1 VWSINCVAVLLWAVR
16 NLTTQELQTHLRP
29 IATSVCMLRPANP
42 LPAPSDQRRM
52 SLRNICVTPGTRL
65 VALATATLPRSLP
78 RDRATYA
85 SPTLRQQFY
94 PCGRP
99 EEYHMQPA
107 TPAPAQPAPLTTD
120 TIIGR
125 LAAARAGTPDW
136 VSVHSDSDQHLPCK
150 TLNKIKAYTIYLLCF
165 LSFEYPRPPVGAWR
179 GADRMLLKIQ
189 TLEVDKTARFPE
201 YCRMPTTCKTVRNR
215 SPWVGI
221 AGTLRPLLVL
231 LSRCRCG
238 PMTG

>member
-1 VWSINCVAVLLWAVR
+1 
-16 NLTTQELQTHLRP
+16 
-29 IATSVCMLRPANP
+29 MLRPANP
-42 LPAPSDQRRM
+42 LPAPSDQRRV
-52 SLRNICVTPGTRL
+52 SVQNICVTPGTRL
-65 VALATATLPRSLP
+65 VALTTTTLPRSLP
-78 RDRATYA
+78 RDRATCA

-99 EEYHMQPA
+99 AEYHMRPA

-120 TIIGR
+120 TISGR
-125 LAAARAGTPDW
+125 LAPARAGTPAG
-136 VSVHSDSDQHLPCK
+136 VSLRPDRDQHGSYK
-150 TLNKIKAYTIYLLCF
+150 KLNKIKTYIIYLLCF
-165 LSFEYPRPPVGAWR
+165 LPFEYPRLPVGAWR

-215 SPWVGI
+215 SPWIGI

-231 LSRCRCG
+231 LSGCRCG

>member
-1 VWSINCVAVLLWAVR
+1 
-16 NLTTQELQTHLRP
+16 
-29 IATSVCMLRPANP
+29 MLRPANP
-42 LPAPSDQRRM
+42 LPAPSDQRRV
-52 SLRNICVTPGTRL
+52 SLRNNCVTPGTRL
-65 VALATATLPRSLP
+65 VAVTTTTLPRSLP

-99 EEYHMQPA
+99 EEYHMPPA
-107 TPAPAQPAPLTTD
+107 TPAPAQPAALTTD

-125 LAAARAGTPDW
+125 LAAARAGTPAR
-136 VSVHSDSDQHLPCK
+136 VSMRSDSDQHWPCEK
-150 TLNKIKAYTIYLLCF
+150 LNKINTYTMYLQCF
-165 LSFEYPRPPVGAWR
+165 LLYECPRSPVGAWR

-189 TLEVDKTARFPE
+189 TLEVDKTARLPE
-201 YCRMPTTCKTVRNR
+201 YCRMPMTCKTVRNR

-221 AGTLRPLLVL
+221 AGTLRPLLLL
-231 LSRCRCG
+231 LSGCRCG

>member
-1 VWSINCVAVLLWAVR
+1 
-16 NLTTQELQTHLRP
+16 
-29 IATSVCMLRPANP
+29 MLRPANP
-42 LPAPSDQRRM
+42 LPAPSDQRRV

-99 EEYHMQPA
+99 EEYHTQPA
-107 TPAPAQPAPLTTD
+107 TPAPAQPAALTTD

-136 VSVHSDSDQHLPCK
+136 VSVHSDSDQHWPCEK
-150 TLNKIKAYTIYLLCF
+150 LNKIKTYTTYLLCF
-165 LSFEYPRPPVGAWR
+165 LSFEYPRPRWAPGAEPT
-179 GADRMLLKIQ
+179 GCCLKFKRLRL
-189 TLEVDKTARFPE
+189 TRLRA
-201 YCRMPTTCKTVRNR
+201 
-215 SPWVGI
+215 SPNI
-221 AGTLRPLLVL
+221 AGCLRPAKQYGIGPHGSGSPGLCV
-231 LSRCRCG
+231 RCCCCLAAAGAGR
-238 PMTG
+238 